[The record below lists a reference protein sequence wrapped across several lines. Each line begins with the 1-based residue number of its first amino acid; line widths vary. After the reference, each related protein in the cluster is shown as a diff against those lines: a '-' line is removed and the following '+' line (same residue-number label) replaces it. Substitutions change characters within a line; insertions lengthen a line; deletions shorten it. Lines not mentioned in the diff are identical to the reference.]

1 MIQLKGD
8 NAIFIPPK
16 NRYGLC
22 KKETFDLT
30 EKDFTIC
37 VQVKNRLG

>member
-1 MIQLKGD
+1 MPY
-8 NAIFIPPK
+8 FIPPK

-22 KKETFDLT
+22 KRNFDLT

-37 VQVKNRLG
+37 KVKNRLG